1 MQDFQAIISNAIPLD
16 MDNVDTDM
24 IIPAQFLTKIEKSG
38 YGKHL
43 FQRLKEQNPKFIL
56 NNSKYQFSKILLARA
71 NFGCGSSREHA
82 VWALLQSGMKAII
95 AESFSDI
102 FLNNASK
109 NGLLTISL
117 SPQTINNLMRQAQQ
131 ETYILSI
138 DLSKQIIVTSANEIF
153 KFEYV
158 SFRKDCLLRGQ
169 DDLDYLLEITQ

>member
-1 MQDFQAIISNAIPLD
+1 
-16 MDNVDTDM
+16 
-24 IIPAQFLTKIEKSG
+24 
-38 YGKHL
+38 
-43 FQRLKEQNPKFIL
+43 
-56 NNSKYQFSKILLARA
+56 
-71 NFGCGSSREHA
+71 
-82 VWALLQSGMKAII
+82 MKAII

-153 KFEYV
+153 KFEYD